1 MESLKEISEYIL
13 EKDFFGILMHMSPDG
28 DALGSAFSLC
38 RALQSIKK
46 HAKILCSDPVPEKF
60 SYMKEFIKPEDFN
73 PQCLIS
79 VDVADEKLLGDK
91 LKSFEDKV
99 DARIDHHKFG
109 ANFAKLNFVDSKSAA
124 NCEIMYELILKLGI
138 KIDKEIATC
147 LYTGIA
153 TDTGCFKFSNT
164 TAKTHLIT
172 SKLMDFGISADK
184 LNEKL
189 FIKKSRKRLETEK
202 LINNNLEYFCDGKCA
217 ITSVT
222 LEEMEALKISEN
234 ELDGIASIPIET
246 EGVDIGVVIKEKT
259 SNFYKISVRT
269 TDKVDAAEFCKK
281 FEGGGHSRAAGFSSF
296 LPVREIK
303 EKILRESEKYL
314 NFQVQK

>member
-60 SYMKEFIKPEDFN
+60 SYMNGFIKQEKFN

-79 VDVADEKLLGDK
+79 VDVADEKLLGEK
-91 LKSFEDKV
+91 LKSFEHKV
-99 DARIDHHKFG
+99 DVKIDHHKFG
-109 ANFAKLNFVDSKSAA
+109 ENFAKLNFVDSKSAA

-172 SKLMDFGISADK
+172 SKLMDLGISAD
-184 LNEKL
+184 N
-189 FIKKSRKRLETEK
+189 
-202 LINNNLEYFCDGKCA
+202 
-217 ITSVT
+217 
-222 LEEMEALKISEN
+222 
-234 ELDGIASIPIET
+234 
-246 EGVDIGVVIKEKT
+246 
-259 SNFYKISVRT
+259 
-269 TDKVDAAEFCKK
+269 
-281 FEGGGHSRAAGFSSF
+281 
-296 LPVREIK
+296 
-303 EKILRESEKYL
+303 
-314 NFQVQK
+314 